1 MSPGAPGRDP
11 RRDACDELA
20 RRLLSP
26 EGQAT
31 GVSPELTGPVEAPAE
46 RTPGE
51 IADEIAARYL
61 GEEPAPIGIW
71 MPETRDGRL
80 VFVRDDTALTREWWP
95 PHQCLEP
102 KRSLLPLRIV
112 LLGES
117 TAAGWFYA
125 PVLTPAVVLAE
136 RLAAARGLGIYE
148 VLDLTM
154 VNLQAPSLTELAG
167 AALQLDPDVMIVFA
181 GNNWPLRLPFFPG
194 VCAADGAEAARALR
208 AGGMAGLRRLAD
220 ERTRAGA
227 TATVEILARV
237 AEAGGVSLV
246 VVIPEVSLGDW
257 PRDRPVPW
265 LPGDAAARWHA
276 AHARTLG
283 ALATGA
289 GPEAVPAANA
299 MLELDGGVSPTSHR
313 LLGDALAAQGRAVEA
328 RAAYAAAVDAR
339 AWDNFPAI
347 PSATSVVRDAIRR
360 GAAEHEVACVDLP
373 AVLAAE
379 SAEIPGRRLFLD
391 YCHLTAE
398 GMRVTMA
405 AVAAEVQ
412 RVVEPARHRTSGRA
426 AARRTVEIAPGPD
439 ATAKFMTALCTAHW
453 GEPPDLDVGPRPG
466 LTRDWLAAA
475 LQASPAIETAL
486 RAYAASRAAPV
497 SAAAFSAAHQH
508 LAAALTE
515 LGREST
521 GGDGLDPEVVETI
534 RALLAARGRPLG
546 DEVEAELIRHH
557 GVSGGVVDLLH
568 PPYHWRRMD
577 RFEGLGGFGQDASA
591 LYQAR
596 WPVSHFCLVAEGIEP
611 VRLALTARLPR
622 VATDRAGEL
631 AVAVNGAPV
640 GRAPLTDR
648 WSRATLD
655 LPPGRLRRG
664 FNRVTLRWPALPA
677 EGDAAL
683 AEIAR
688 RLDQAI
694 PTDLHPVFG
703 ELFAL
708 RALPR

>member
-1 MSPGAPGRDP
+1 VSPAAPGRDP
-11 RRDACDELA
+11 RRDACDDLA

-46 RTPGE
+46 RTPVE
-51 IADEIAARYL
+51 TADEIAARYR
-61 GEEPAPIGIW
+61 GDESAPIGIW
-71 MPETRDGRL
+71 MPDTRDGRL

-95 PHQCLEP
+95 PHSRLEP

-125 PVLTPAVVLAE
+125 PGLTPATVLAE
-136 RLAAARGLGIYE
+136 RLAAARGKGIYE

-154 VNLQAPSLTELAG
+154 VNLQAPPLTELAG
-167 AALQLDPDVMIVFA
+167 AALQLDPDVMVVFA
-181 GNNWPLRLPFFPG
+181 GNNWPLRLPFFPD
-194 VCAADGAEAARALR
+194 VSAADGAEAAQALR

-220 ERTRAGA
+220 ERTRTSAS
-227 TATVEILARV
+227 ATVEILARL

-283 ALATGA
+283 ALEAGA
-289 GPEAVPAANA
+289 GPEAVHAARA
-299 MLELDGGVSPTSHR
+299 MLELDGGVSATSHR
-313 LLGDALAAQGRAVEA
+313 LLGDALAAQGRAAEA

-339 AWDNFPAI
+339 AWDNFPPL
-347 PSATSVVRDAIRR
+347 PSATSVVRDAIRE
-360 GAAEHEVACVDLP
+360 GAAAQEIACVDLP

-379 SAEIPGRRLFLD
+379 SPEIPGRRLFLD
-391 YCHLTAE
+391 YCHLTVE

-412 RVVEPARHRTSGRA
+412 RVVEPAPQRTSRRA
-426 AARRTVEIAPGPD
+426 DARRTAAIAPDTD
-439 ATAKFMTALCTAHW
+439 ATVKFLTALYTAHW
-453 GEPPDLDVGPRPG
+453 GQPPDLEAGPGPALARE
-466 LTRDWLAAA
+466 WLAAA

-486 RAYAASRAAPV
+486 RAYAASRAAPL
-497 SAAAFSAAHQH
+497 SAAALSSAHRQM
-508 LAAALTE
+508 AAAITE
-515 LGREST
+515 LGHEST

-557 GVSGGVVDLLH
+557 GVGGGAVDLLH
-568 PPYHWRRMD
+568 PPYHWRWLD
-577 RFEGLGGFGQDASA
+577 RYEGGSGFGQDAGA
-591 LYQAR
+591 LYRAR
-596 WPVSHFCLVAEGIEP
+596 WPASHFCLVAEGVEA

-622 VATDRAGEL
+622 VAGDRAGEL

-683 AEIAR
+683 AQIAR
-688 RLDQAI
+688 RLDQGI

-703 ELFAL
+703 ELFTL
-708 RALPR
+708 RARPP